1 LTCDEEWT
9 TIVTDERGCE
19 NTRQQQAEEAKEK
32 KKMNNTITL
41 HGQPFTKRTLR
52 GRFEFM
58 KDIKPFYKVLS
69 GPWNGAVDLL
79 EVKRPLVGG
88 AMNHQEVTF
97 DFWFGEGYEGSE
109 EDQVKDVEAFVRE
122 VVETADAWVCHDGT
136 TPGGM
141 ELHVFTGSLKWL
153 EDYDGKRDGPWED
166 VRPYANELRESA

>member
-1 LTCDEEWT
+1 MS
-9 TIVTDERGCE
+9 E

-97 DFWFGEGYEGSE
+97 DFFFADDKGSE
-109 EDQVKDVEAFVRE
+109 EDQVNTFLRE
-122 VVETADAWVCHDGT
+122 LDDTAAAMTWEEGAIKGT
-136 TPGGM
+136 PPGSPCGI
-141 ELHVFTGSLKWL
+141 ELHVFTQSLKWL
-153 EDYDGKRDGPWED
+153 EDYDGKRDGPWSCVGED
-166 VRPYANELRESA
+166 ENEMRESA